1 MRQIKII
8 NSFTNRNEESLDK
21 YLEISPCA
29 SLSRNDSKVRSK

>member
-21 YLEISPCA
+21 YLVDETKINGVGF
-29 SLSRNDSKVRSK
+29 LRMR